1 MALAE
6 LFDRVP
12 ALGRLEDF
20 SRAFARRQLV
30 AVAVQDETLTLS
42 WLQNGERHWRGA
54 DLPADLCRDG
64 LPMQRQALGELCA
77 DLLLDCGLSP
87 AAVDLEL
94 LLPLQAC
101 QWRLLAGSDGGAD
114 LRSLDAAALR
124 RLAPSLD
131 WPLTLDDAYLAL
143 MPQGQGAS
151 VQVLVGA
158 QRLMLQAWVD
168 VAEAADLSLQ
178 RLDWLLAAAWRGLV
192 AAFDQ
197 LPAELVWLIRAK
209 GGWRVLV
216 LAEGLPELDRWIS
229 DQDLAPYLASDEAL
243 RLELEALLVVW
254 EQSPG
259 QGGGP
264 SRWERHW
271 WITAHPD
278 AQEKWLGWL
287 AASAEGPVLGRGSA
301 QAGTVD
307 PHADPLMALAL
318 AGGESLDLLEERRPE
333 LGLPAPTPVRR
344 ASRSLLLQG
353 AGWGGGLLL
362 LALLGLGAMAW
373 WEGQQA
379 MQLEALL
386 PVEQQVLATEAK
398 LRRLKARTAT
408 LAKDNQQIA
417 KQLVAVRSG
426 SALLE
431 QLRRITPQ
439 GIQLKDLSVNDNAIK
454 LNGVVQGAGRP
465 GPLERINALV
475 LALGEL
481 PQTQADGVKVV
492 KATRADKGDAATVN
506 FSLTWALDPSVK
518 PSLQQLQDLGAEG
531 MAERLRLLEREG
543 VEL

>member
-1 MALAE
+1 LALAE
-6 LFDRVP
+6 LFERVP
-12 ALGRLEDF
+12 ALGRLEEL
-20 SRAFARRQLV
+20 SRGFIRRQLV
-30 AVAVQDETLTLS
+30 VVAVQDETLTLS
-42 WLQNGERHWRGA
+42 WLQHGERQWRGA
-54 DLPADLCRDG
+54 DLPPDLVRDG
-64 LPMQRQALGELCA
+64 LPMQRQAIGELCA

-87 AAVDLEL
+87 AVVDLEL
-94 LLPLQAC
+94 LLPLDAC
-101 QWRLLAGSDGGAD
+101 QWRLLATSSGAAD
-114 LRSLDAAALR
+114 RCGLDAGALR
-124 RLAPSLD
+124 RLAPPLD
-131 WPLTLDDAYLAL
+131 WPLQLNDAYLAL
-143 MPQGQGAS
+143 MAADHAEPA
-151 VQVLVGA
+151 QVLVGA

-178 RLDWLLAAAWRGLV
+178 RMDWMLAASWRGLV

-216 LAEGLPELDRWIS
+216 LAAGLPELDRWIS
-229 DQDLAPYLASDEAL
+229 DQELDPDLARDEGL
-243 RLELEALLVVW
+243 RAELEVLLGAW
-254 EQSPG
+254 EQRPG
-259 QGGGP
+259 HGAGP

-271 WITAHPD
+271 WITARPE
-278 AQEKWLGWL
+278 AQKQWLGWL
-287 AASAEGPVLGRGSA
+287 AAAVEGPVLGRDFP
-301 QAGTVD
+301 QAGRAD
-307 PHADPLMALAL
+307 HHADPLMALAL
-318 AGGESLDLLEERRPE
+318 AGGQGLDLLEERRPE

-353 AGWGGGLLL
+353 AGWGGGVVL
-362 LALLGLGAMAW
+362 LALFGLGGMAW

-379 MQLEALL
+379 QQLEALL
-386 PVEQQVLATEAK
+386 PVEQQVLATEGK

-408 LAKDNQQIA
+408 LVKDNKKIA

-439 GIQLKDLSVNDNAIK
+439 GIQLKDLTVNDNAIK
-454 LNGVVQGAGRP
+454 LSGAVQGGGRP

-475 LALGEL
+475 LVLGEL

-492 KATRADKGDAATVN
+492 KVTRADQGDAATVN
-506 FSLTWALDPSVK
+506 FSLTWALDPAVK

>member
-6 LFDRVP
+6 LFERVP
-12 ALGRLEDF
+12 ALGRLEEL
-20 SRAFARRQLV
+20 SRGFTRRQLV
-30 AVAVQDETLTLS
+30 AAAVQDETLTLS
-42 WLQNGERHWRGA
+42 WLQNGERQWRGV
-54 DLPADLCRDG
+54 DLPVDLCRDG

-94 LLPLQAC
+94 LMPLEAC

-114 LRSLDAAALR
+114 LRGLDVAALR
-124 RLAPSLD
+124 RLAPPLD

-143 MPQGQGAS
+143 MPQAHAAS

-178 RLDWLLAAAWRGLV
+178 RMDWLLAAAWRGLV

-197 LPAELVWLIRAK
+197 LPAELVWLIRTT

-216 LAEGLPELDRWIS
+216 LVAGLPELDRWIR
-229 DQDLAPYLASDEAL
+229 DQDLAPDLAPEEAL

-254 EQSPG
+254 EQRPG
-259 QGGGP
+259 QGGGA

-271 WITAHPD
+271 WITARPD
-278 AQEKWLGWL
+278 AQEQWLGWL
-287 AASAEGPVLGRGSA
+287 AAAAEGPVLGRGSA
-301 QAGTVD
+301 QAGTAD
-307 PHADPLMALAL
+307 SNADPLMALAL
-318 AGGESLDLLEERRPE
+318 AGGQGLDLLEERRPE

-353 AGWGGGLLL
+353 AGWGGGVVL
-362 LALLGLGAMAW
+362 LAVLGLGAMAW

-379 MQLEALL
+379 QQLEALL
-386 PVEQQVLATEAK
+386 PVEQQVRATEAK
-398 LRRLKARTAT
+398 LRRLKSRTAT
-408 LAKDNQQIA
+408 LAKDNKQIA

-454 LNGVVQGAGRP
+454 LSGAVQGGGRP

-481 PQTQADGVKVV
+481 PQTLADGVKVV
-492 KATRADKGDAATVN
+492 KATRADNGDAATVN
-506 FSLTWALDPSVK
+506 FSLTWALDPAVK
-518 PSLQQLQDLGAEG
+518 PSLQLLQDLGAEG

>member
-1 MALAE
+1 LALAE

-12 ALGRLEDF
+12 ALGRLEALLRGF
-20 SRAFARRQLV
+20 SRRQLV

-42 WLQNGERHWRGA
+42 WLQNGQRQWRGV
-54 DLPADLCRDG
+54 DLPVDLCRDG

-94 LLPLQAC
+94 LLPLEAC

-114 LRSLDAAALR
+114 LRGLDAATLR
-124 RLAPSLD
+124 RLAPPLD

-143 MPQGQGAS
+143 MPQAHAEP
-151 VQVLVGA
+151 VQMLVGA
-158 QRLMLQAWVD
+158 ERLMLQAWVD

-178 RLDWLLAAAWRGLV
+178 RMDWLLAAAWRGLV
-192 AAFDQ
+192 AGFDQ
-197 LPAELVWLIRAK
+197 LPDELVWLIRTK

-216 LAEGLPELDRWIS
+216 LANGLPELDRWIR
-229 DQDLAPYLASDEAL
+229 DQDLAPDLAPEEAL
-243 RLELEALLVVW
+243 RLELEALLVSW
-254 EQSPG
+254 EQRPG
-259 QGGGP
+259 EGSGA

-271 WITAHPD
+271 WITARPD
-278 AQEKWLGWL
+278 AQEQWLGWL
-287 AASAEGPVLGRGSA
+287 AASADGPVLGRRSP
-301 QAGTVD
+301 QTGTVD
-307 PHADPLMALAL
+307 LHSDPLMALAL
-318 AGGESLDLLEERRPE
+318 AGGQGLDLLEERRPE

-344 ASRSLLLQG
+344 SSRSLLLQG
-353 AGWGGGLLL
+353 AGWGGGVLL
-362 LALLGLGAMAW
+362 LAVIGLGAMAW
-373 WEGQQA
+373 WEGQQDQ
-379 MQLEALL
+379 QLEALL

-398 LRRLKARTAT
+398 LRRLRARTAT
-408 LAKDNQQIA
+408 LAKDNKQIA
-417 KQLVAVRSG
+417 QQLVAVRSG

-439 GIQLKDLSVNDNAIK
+439 GIQLKDLSVNDNMIK
-454 LNGVVQGAGRP
+454 LSGAVQGGGRP

-492 KATRADKGDAATVN
+492 KVTRGDKDGASTVN
-506 FSLTWALDPSVK
+506 FSLTWALDPAAK
-518 PSLQQLQDLGAEG
+518 PSLQILQDLGAEG
-531 MAERLRLLEREG
+531 MAARLRLLEREG